1 MRRAR
6 AALPDGCVERGQTTR
21 STSIRFLAA
30 NRASGNL
37 KTRRRPCNFSATECR
52 AAEKCTGYRRRSV
65 ESSQHNL
72 WRTTGAA
79 RSGRFFAKHARGAS
93 GILKT
98 RSRPGNFSATG
109 CRAAEKY
116 TRSRRRPKRALSVFS
131 LCLLAWHIFP
141 WRRHLVQ
148 FFSAAAAQV
157 TANWLKPLKFPG
169 CAARTRRIEQPELPS
184 NDRSCVGHAFSCSP
198 RRQFP
203 DGMYF

>member
-1 MRRAR
+1 MHR
-6 AALPDGCVERGQTTR
+6 LIGDD
-21 STSIRFLAA
+21 LW
-30 NRASGNL
+30 NL
-37 KTRRRPCNFSATECR
+37 LNI
-52 AAEKCTGYRRRSV
+52 
-65 ESSQHNL
+65 NL

-79 RSGRFFAKHARGAS
+79 RSGRFFAKRARGAP

-116 TRSRRRPKRALSVFS
+116 TRSRRRPQRALSVFS
-131 LCLLAWHIFP
+131 LRLLAWHIFP
-141 WRRHLVQ
+141 WRRHLVH
-148 FFSAAAAQV
+148 FFFGRI
-157 TANWLKPLKFPG
+157 TANWLEWLKFPG

-198 RRQFP
+198 RRRFP